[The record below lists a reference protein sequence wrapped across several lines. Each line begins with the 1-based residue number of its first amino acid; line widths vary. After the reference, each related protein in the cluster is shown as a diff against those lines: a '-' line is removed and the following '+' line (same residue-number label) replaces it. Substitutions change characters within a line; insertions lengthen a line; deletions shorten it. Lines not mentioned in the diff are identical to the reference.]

1 MRNNFSRYLTNLFE
15 DLEQNDNQ
23 IALKSAESAVAN
35 AAHAVEKILI
45 PQEFNGKDFLSYLL
59 SVDAELE
66 HGLMVQYLYAG
77 YSLGGSHIPEKYR
90 EKVRGWQEIILG
102 IAKEEMGHLITVQN
116 VLRLIGAP
124 LHFDRDDY
132 LWDCVLYP
140 FSFKLEPLTIKSLA
154 KYVYAESPAGWI
166 DSDDPTAIEIK
177 AIIKVEGHG
186 DPVGKLF
193 KVMLQLI
200 DDTVAIPDEV
210 FQAPTYPYQAKFAEW
225 GRGYAGGNRG
235 NMASGHPAGAPD
247 VLVVPLAS
255 RDDARNALKS
265 VAEQGEA
272 RSEENSGELPSHF
285 DRFLLIYKEL
295 SEVLKEMPEGWQA
308 SRNLAI
314 NPYTDA
320 KESADV
326 NGDLIENEEAVLW
339 ADLLNTRYRMLLAF
353 IRHSFLLDDGLNQS
367 VVSSPRGTIVNA
379 AFGEMYNIRSITNV
393 LIRTPIKNGSDK
405 MAGPPFAIPYSLDLP
420 SGEHNRW
427 RQHEDIILGSQKL
440 VKNLLAIASSEN
452 YNYLKSLRDS
462 DETLLAVIRKL
473 TDPV

>member
-15 DLEQNDNQ
+15 NVEQNNAQ
-23 IALKSAESAVAN
+23 IALESAKSAVAS
-35 AAHAVEKILI
+35 APAVDKVLI

-77 YSLGGSHIPEKYR
+77 YSLGGSHIPEKYH
-90 EKVRGWQEIILG
+90 EKVRCWQEIILG
-102 IAKEEMGHLITVQN
+102 IAKEEMGHMITIQN

-154 KYVYAESPAGWI
+154 KYVYAESPKDWI
-166 DSDDPTAIEIK
+166 NSDDPIAKEIK
-177 AIIKVEGHG
+177 VIIKEEGHG
-186 DPVGKLF
+186 DRVGMLF
-193 KVMLQLI
+193 EVMLKLI
-200 DDTVAIPDEV
+200 DDSVAIPDTV
-210 FQAPTYPYQAKFAEW
+210 FQAPTYPYQAKFDEW

-235 NMASGHPAGAPD
+235 NTTYGHPKGAPD
-247 VLVVPLAS
+247 VLVVPLTS
-255 RDDARNALKS
+255 RDDARNALS
-265 VAEQGEA
+265 LVAEQGEA
-272 RSEENSGELPSHF
+272 RLKENSDELPSHF

-295 SEVLKEMPEGWQA
+295 SAVLKEMGESWQA

-320 KESADV
+320 KQSSDE

-339 ADLLNTRYRMLLAF
+339 ANLLNARYRMLLAF
-353 IRHSFLLDDGLNQS
+353 IRHSFLLDDGFNQS
-367 VVSSPRGTIVNA
+367 AVSSLRGTVVNA
-379 AFGEMYNIRSITNV
+379 SFGEMYNIRSITNV
-393 LIRTPIKNGSDK
+393 LIKTPIKDGSDK

-427 RQHEDIILGSQKL
+427 RQHQDIIIGSQKL
-440 VKNLLAIASSEN
+440 VKNLLAITSSEN
-452 YNYLKSLRDS
+452 YNYLKSLQES
-462 DETLLAVIRKL
+462 DEGLLAVIRKL
-473 TDPV
+473 TEPV

>member
-1 MRNNFSRYLTNLFE
+1 MRNNFSRYLTNLFA
-15 DLEQNDNQ
+15 DFEQSDNQ
-23 IALKSAESAVAN
+23 IALKSAKSAFAS
-35 AAHAVEKILI
+35 APAFDKDLI

-77 YSLGGSHIPEKYR
+77 YSLGGSHIPENYH
-90 EKVRGWQEIILG
+90 EKVRCWQEIILG
-102 IAKEEMGHLITVQN
+102 IAKEEMGHLITIQN

-132 LWDCVLYP
+132 LWDFVLYP

-154 KYVYAESPAGWI
+154 KYVYAESPEGWI
-166 DSDDPTAIEIK
+166 NSDDPIAKEIK
-177 AIIKVEGHG
+177 AIIQLEGHG
-186 DPVGKLF
+186 DPVGTLF

-200 DDTVAIPDEV
+200 DDPDVISDTV
-210 FQAPTYPYQAKFAEW
+210 FQAPTYPYQAKFDEW

-235 NMASGHPAGAPD
+235 NTTSGHPAGAPD
-247 VLVVPLAS
+247 VLVVPLTS
-255 RDDARNALKS
+255 RDDARNALKQ

-272 RSEENSGELPSHF
+272 QLEENSGGLPSHF

-314 NPYTDA
+314 NPYTDSKHSDDA
-320 KESADV
+320 

-339 ADLLNTRYRMLLAF
+339 ANLLNARYRLLLAF
-353 IRHSFLLDDGLNQS
+353 IRHSFLLDDGFNQTT
-367 VVSSPRGTIVNA
+367 VSSLRGTIVNA
-379 AFGEMYNIRSITNV
+379 SFGEMYNLRSITNV
-393 LIRTPIKNGSDK
+393 LIKTPIKKGSDK

-420 SGEHNRW
+420 LGEHNRW
-427 RQHEDIILGSQKL
+427 RQHQDIIIGSQKL
-440 VKNLLAIASSEN
+440 VKNLLTITSSEN
-452 YNYLKSLRDS
+452 HNYLKSLQES

>member
-15 DLEQNDNQ
+15 DLEQKDNLV
-23 IALKSAESAVAN
+23 ALVSAKKSAFAPAP
-35 AAHAVEKILI
+35 AVEKVLI
-45 PQEFNGKDFLSYLL
+45 PLEFNGKDFLSYLL
-59 SVDAELE
+59 SVDAEVE

-77 YSLGGSHIPEKYR
+77 YSLGGSHIPEKYH

-102 IAKEEMGHLITVQN
+102 IAKEEMGHLVTIQN
-116 VLRLIGAP
+116 VLRLIGAS

-140 FSFKLEPLTIKSLA
+140 FSFKLEPLTIKALA
-154 KYVYAESPAGWI
+154 KYVYAESPEGWI

-177 AIIKVEGHG
+177 AIIQTEGHG
-186 DPVGKLF
+186 DPVGTLF

-200 DDTVAIPDEV
+200 DDTVAIPDTV
-210 FQAPTYPYQAKFAEW
+210 FQAPTYPYQAKFDEW

-235 NMASGHPAGAPD
+235 NTTSGPAGVPD

-272 RSEENSGELPSHF
+272 RTKGNSDDLPSHF
-285 DRFLLIYKEL
+285 DRFLLIYIEL
-295 SEVLKEMPEGWQA
+295 SEVLKEMPEGWQP

-314 NPYTDA
+314 NPYTDSR
-320 KESADV
+320 ESADV

-339 ADLLNTRYRMLLAF
+339 ANLLNARYRMLLGF
-353 IRHSFLLDDGLNQS
+353 IRHSFLLDDGFNQY

-393 LIRTPIKNGSDK
+393 LIKTPIKNGSDK

-420 SGEHNRW
+420 LGEHNRW
-427 RQHEDIILGSQKL
+427 RQHQDIIIGAQKL
-440 VKNLLAIASSEN
+440 VKNLLEITSSEN
-452 YNYLKSLRDS
+452 HNYLKSLRDS
-462 DETLLAVIRKL
+462 DETLLAVIRKQ
-473 TDPV
+473 TAPV